1 MESVK
6 YAYTLAVLLALWS
19 ASLHPRRLAGLK
31 PYISHCTEEIYQ
43 RPHHYRLSCWWVCS
57 WESLAPL
64 PCPWPALGQRDSV
77 FLALKSETWI
87 LLLGLID
94 LSDDDGCM
102 EPPRVPNTRA
112 LVILPSPTSFFPTTP
127 SSLHQSSNVP
137 SFINLVHALARLNLW
152 YFPSCLC
159 ESTSKWWFS
168 SPVFSSFL
176 TFTLDKA
183 SPVHNRPWLT
193 ESDVWF
199 G

>member
-1 MESVK
+1 MGGGFMKFTCSIISTATKSTWNRSIKHKRTSSNSLNGYELRAFRFTWLKSTT
-6 YAYTLAVLLALWS
+6 YRLRLALLWTYS
-19 ASLHPRRLAGLK
+19 TPQPESRQ
-31 PYISHCTEEIYQ
+31 EI
-43 RPHHYRLSCWWVCS
+43 
-57 WESLAPL
+57 
-64 PCPWPALGQRDSV
+64 
-77 FLALKSETWI
+77 I
-87 LLLGLID
+87 
-94 LSDDDGCM
+94 
-102 EPPRVPNTRA
+102 
-112 LVILPSPTSFFPTTP
+112 ILPSPTLLFPTTP

-183 SPVHNRPWLT
+183 SPVHSRPWLT